1 MVTGGLLHGS
11 QVSLS
16 THLGIDAS
24 HSEEPSRLHN
34 GPRRAGSCQVS
45 SGDMAFSGVIKS
57 MGHSYG
63 FIKCDET
70 HATYQRDVFIN
81 LSVIGD
87 DAYKALTCG
96 STVSFDV
103 AVDEKGQP
111 AKLHLDFDD
120 NSFTVAET
128 GQVAS
133 RLHRA
138 ARPSLS
144 LPALHTLPSSHPAF
158 TPCNP
163 AFPVMQLWAA
173 IPSTTSTKFEV
184 HV

>member
-1 MVTGGLLHGS
+1 MLRDACRLGVWASIAHREAL
-11 QVSLS
+11 VVPSLR
-16 THLGIDAS
+16 
-24 HSEEPSRLHN
+24 PVPPRLQEHCC
-34 GPRRAGSCQVS
+34 P
-45 SGDMAFSGVIKS
+45 
-57 MGHSYG
+57 
-63 FIKCDET
+63 
-70 HATYQRDVFIN
+70 
-81 LSVIGD
+81 
-87 DAYKALTCG
+87 
-96 STVSFDV
+96 
-103 AVDEKGQP
+103 VDEKGQP

-120 NSFTVAET
+120 NMFTVAET